1 MAARLSCVTVIVR
14 MGKRK
19 RYFSIIAI
27 MALVVCMFAGCGSK
41 KSNTSSNANSGT
53 SSSESA
59 KQEETAVPESTESTD
74 AGSDISSSDD
84 TKQLSGKHHVVI
96 KVKKYGNIK
105 VELDADTAPISV
117 TNFINLA
124 KKGFY
129 DGLTFHRI
137 IDGFMIQGGDPS
149 GDGTGGSDETI
160 KGEFSD
166 NGVENN
172 ISHVRG
178 TISMARS
185 SENDSASSQFFI
197 VQSDSTYLDGQY
209 AGFGKVTSGMDI
221 VDKICKDTPVTDS
234 NGTVEKEN
242 QPVIEKITVKD

>member
-1 MAARLSCVTVIVR
+1 M
-14 MGKRK
+14 K

-117 TNFINLA
+117 TNFVNLA

-178 TISMARS
+178 TISLARS

-209 AGFGKVTSGMDI
+209 AGFGTVTSGMDI